1 MAERKSLKGYYL
13 TTFLIGLGFFT
24 MGLMDPLYD
33 TYIPIFLAKYID
45 SSSLIGMIMT
55 FDNILAI
62 FLIPITSALSDRLDT
77 PIGRRMPFIVILL
90 PIAALL
96 FGLIPFAALSSLW
109 LLVALVFLFNLS
121 KQSVRGP
128 VVALMPDMVPGDLRS
143 EANGVINTMGGI
155 ATILGTVALARLMD
169 VYISIPGHEEP
180 VNDILAFPVAS
191 VFVVLA
197 VVLLFIFVKERNS
210 QVPRESG
217 KEEKEPI
224 LRSLKVVLGEKNK
237 SALFILI
244 SLLCWFIAYQ
254 GVLPFV
260 GLYSVEV
267 LGTSSGTASLAAGMV
282 GIAYAIFAIPSGKI
296 AHRFGRRRTIRVCL
310 ACLWRLLGV
319 GRHKLVPDALADVG
333 LQYSGHLHRP
343 VLLLQP
349 GGQHHRSPGLRWL
362 HRPVRLPLAL
372 PLHGLLH
379 GSGVLHDEEGRQGRA
394 RRSGKGL
401 MDGERR
407 AGHLFAAFSVLL
419 WSTTFVSTKILQ
431 TTFSSLEILF
441 IRFCIGYLVLTMMH
455 PRPARFAGARKEFD
469 FALAGLLGIMLYYL
483 CENIALEH
491 TGAANV
497 SVLVST
503 APFFITLVYKIFRW
517 NETRITRRF
526 LIGFAVT
533 FSGLVMTCL
542 PADGGFS
549 INPLG
554 DGIALAAA
562 MVWAFYSFVIDRVN
576 AGGGNIIANTRRT
589 FLYGIL
595 FMIPLMVFDGFS
607 VTLDEVMR
615 PVNLFNLDFLGVGAS
630 ALCFASWSGAMKR
643 LGPLVSGCYIYIIP
657 AVTTFFSFIILG
669 EAITPASLAGTA
681 LVILGLFVSNR

>member
-62 FLIPITSALSDRLDT
+62 FLIPVTSALSDRLDT

-169 VYISIPGHEEP
+169 VYISLPGHEEP

-191 VFVVLA
+191 LFVVLA

-310 ACLWRLLGV
+310 ACLVAVTVLVFIHSYLTASWNGTARLLTFWALLFLFGV
-319 GRHKLVPDALADVG
+319 FWKRATTRAANFALTFG
-333 LQYSGHLHRP
+333 T
-343 VLLLQP
+343 
-349 GGQHHRSPGLRWL
+349 
-362 HRPVRLPLAL
+362 
-372 PLHGLLH
+372 
-379 GSGVLHDEEGRQGRA
+379 
-394 RRSGKGL
+394 
-401 MDGERR
+401 
-407 AGHLFAAFSVLL
+407 AFSILVGILYLWVFPAEEYPGIWPHFMMLSFDLFVAICVGMTIISLL
-419 WSTTFVSTKILQ
+419 DKKPEGSKLDYGK
-431 TTFSSLEILF
+431 L
-441 IRFCIGYLVLTMMH
+441 GK
-455 PRPARFAGARKEFD
+455 PAKSVVFLWA
-469 FALAGLLGIMLYYL
+469 ALIAVM
-483 CENIALEH
+483 IALYI
-491 TGAANV
+491 
-497 SVLVST
+497 
-503 APFFITLVYKIFRW
+503 FF
-517 NETRITRRF
+517 N
-526 LIGFAVT
+526 GH
-533 FSGLVMTCL
+533 
-542 PADGGFS
+542 
-549 INPLG
+549 
-554 DGIALAAA
+554 
-562 MVWAFYSFVIDRVN
+562 
-576 AGGGNIIANTRRT
+576 
-589 FLYGIL
+589 
-595 FMIPLMVFDGFS
+595 
-607 VTLDEVMR
+607 
-615 PVNLFNLDFLGVGAS
+615 
-630 ALCFASWSGAMKR
+630 
-643 LGPLVSGCYIYIIP
+643 
-657 AVTTFFSFIILG
+657 
-669 EAITPASLAGTA
+669 
-681 LVILGLFVSNR
+681 

>member
-310 ACLWRLLGV
+310 VCLVAVTVLVFIHSYLTASWNGTARLLTFWALLFLFGV
-319 GRHKLVPDALADVG
+319 FWVSVVTNSFPMLWQMSDYSTVG
-333 LQYSGHLHRP
+333 IYT
-343 VLLLQP
+343 
-349 GGQHHRSPGLRWL
+349 GLYY
-362 HRPVRLPLAL
+362 
-372 PLHGLLH
+372 
-379 GSGVLHDEEGRQGRA
+379 
-394 RRSGKGL
+394 
-401 MDGERR
+401 GERR

-615 PVNLFNLDFLGVGAS
+615 PVNLFNLVFLGVGAS